1 MDDPKDSQG
10 VFPVLETQ
18 AWMSLLTTSAV
29 AWCRNDLRK
38 PPDGLFRI
46 TELGRLVAITIYIY
60 ISLSLYHYH
69 YIYHYIYI
77 YITIY
82 IYIYIYHYISPYK
95 YHLVLVFLPF
105 DLFATKTSFA
115 AETWQLGPTACWL
128 NEDSGSE
135 ISQCE
140 GLLVDSLTMFNQ
152 GIRS

>member
-60 ISLSLYHYH
+60 IYH
-69 YIYHYIYI
+69 YIYHYIYRSL
-77 YITIY
+77 YISLYISHY
-82 IYIYIYHYISPYK
+82 IYISLYINI
-95 YHLVLVFLPF
+95 
-105 DLFATKTSFA
+105 
-115 AETWQLGPTACWL
+115 
-128 NEDSGSE
+128 
-135 ISQCE
+135 
-140 GLLVDSLTMFNQ
+140 
-152 GIRS
+152 